1 MTFRHSLALVIA
13 ILLACNSAPA
23 APPVLGV
30 VMEANRGHLNRGAV
44 SVGTTVYDGDHFS
57 TEAGG
62 MLLLRGNAITLE
74 LAEESAAIVRRGAS
88 VAQGTEAELTTGTVI
103 FTAKRATAL
112 EVAVLDARICP
123 NADAW
128 TVGQVSIAGSR
139 ELQIYARRGSL
150 LFSYRSETKTIHEG

>member
-57 TEAGG
+57 TETGG
-62 MLLLRGNAITLE
+62 MLLLRGEAITLE
-74 LAEESAAIVRRGAS
+74 LAEESAAVVRSRRRA
-88 VAQGTEAELTTGTVI
+88 AQGAEAELTAGTLI
-103 FTAKRATAL
+103 FTATRAIAL

-123 NADAW
+123 SADAR
-128 TVGQVSIAGSR
+128 TTAQISIAGSR

-150 LFSYRSETKTIHEG
+150 LFSYG